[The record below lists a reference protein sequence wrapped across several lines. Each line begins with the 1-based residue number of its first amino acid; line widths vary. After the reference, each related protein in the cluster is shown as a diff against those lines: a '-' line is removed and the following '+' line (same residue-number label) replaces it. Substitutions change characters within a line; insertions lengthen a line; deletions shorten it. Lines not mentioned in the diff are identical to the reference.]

1 MMVADANSTSPD
13 RALAGKRTLVIGGG
27 GFLGSSLVERLIESG
42 AIVGALARRRG
53 KLTGIRE
60 GARCVFMACD
70 LHDAEQTRRAVAGFA
85 PQIVFHLAARPDA
98 NEDFDQ
104 ARAAIE
110 TNLIGTLNALEAFRL
125 CGGELFIYGDSVKVY
140 GDGDTPYRAAMPLRP
155 LSSYAIARAA
165 GWQVCE
171 LYRRIHGL
179 AVVSVRPTLIYG
191 PRQGHNLISLVI
203 DSALARRG
211 EIRLDGGDQTRD
223 PLFIDDAIAAFLAV
237 AARGAQLAGSVINIG
252 GGEERTVAE
261 IARLIVELMG
271 GDTPVVI
278 NPQRR
283 RLTET
288 QRSFCDNVE
297 AAAWLDWRP
306 RTDLRAGLRKTITY
320 LLRQRAEES
329 HAALNAGALGAMTS
343 LTLGEKNAARTKVS

>member
-1 MMVADANSTSPD
+1 MMATDTNSTSPN

-27 GFLGSSLVERLIESG
+27 GFLGSHLVERLIESG
-42 AIVGALARRRG
+42 AVVGALARRRG
-53 KLTGIRE
+53 KLAGICE

-98 NEDFDQ
+98 NEDFNQ

-125 CGGELFIYGDSVKVY
+125 CDGELFIYGDSVKVY
-140 GDGDTPYRAAMPLRP
+140 GDGGAPYRSAMPLRP

-165 GWQVCE
+165 GWQLCE
-171 LYRRIHGL
+171 LYRRVHGL

-191 PRQGHNLISLVI
+191 PRQGHNLISFVV
-203 DSALARRG
+203 DSTLARSG

-223 PLFIDDAIAAFLAV
+223 PLFIDDAGEAFLAV
-237 AARGAQLAGSVINIG
+237 AARGAQLAGSIVNIG

-283 RLTET
+283 RPTET
-288 QRSFCDNVE
+288 QRSYCDNVE
-297 AAAWLDWRP
+297 AAVWLGWQP
-306 RTDLRAGLRKTITY
+306 RTDLRAGLRETITY

-329 HAALNAGALGAMTS
+329 RPFGHTDDRAALNVFS
-343 LTLGEKNAARTKVS
+343 LGERNAARTKVS